1 MFYDQIVNLE
11 PEIDKMAQEIIA
23 SEKEVSNF
31 IASIISQS
39 KLEKNID
46 RLDNLLM
53 LYRKWKVL
61 YERLFDREY
70 DLTMGSCEENIRTNY
85 PLKEINDEQVDI
97 TVPRANRKTGI
108 DDIIELIKEVDP
120 YSSFRSSFKKNSTRQ
135 IDSIASFK
143 TKVSSDIQ
151 TAVELF
157 KKSDLY
163 NSRKK
168 ILKAINLLEKRKKI
182 SNDILYLYSWAY
194 HILGNIAYVQS
205 RYSWAETLYGASLS
219 IKRQIND
226 LPPIVVIATKSKF
239 IFSQSWRLSVPEWHN
254 KLSDLKD
261 ELKRLKRVKKPDIEW
276 FNNIFIDLNY
286 QMARCKRLLGDIPSA
301 MKVCKIALSHSLE
314 NDNQVGIV
322 LIPG

>member
-1 MFYDQIVNLE
+1 MM
-11 PEIDKMAQEIIA
+11 K
-23 SEKEVSNF
+23 
-31 IASIISQS
+31 
-39 KLEKNID
+39 
-46 RLDNLLM
+46 
-53 LYRKWKVL
+53 
-61 YERLFDREY
+61 
-70 DLTMGSCEENIRTNY
+70 
-85 PLKEINDEQVDI
+85 QVDI
-97 TVPRANRKTGI
+97 TVRRANRKTGI
-108 DDIIELIKEVDP
+108 DNIIELIKEVDP
-120 YSSFRSSFKKNSTRQ
+120 YSSFHSFFKKNSIRQ
-135 IDSIASFK
+135 IDYSASFK

-151 TAVELF
+151 AAVESF

-168 ILKAINLLEKRKKI
+168 ILKAINLLEKRKNI

-219 IKRQIND
+219 IKRQIID

-254 KLSDLKD
+254 RLSDLKD
-261 ELKRLKRVKKPDIEW
+261 ELKRLKRVEKPDIEW

-322 LIPG
+322 RGYILSGLLSTMDDYWVRKLDDFMDNEINPTKFLNPWVRIYLHAPLLNDLQITEPVYADKIVGVFIEHGVQPIPEEDIK